1 MPTTACPE
9 CSEDVYVDA
18 ESEQGDIISCDEC
31 GSELEIVGLDPIELD
46 IYTDVDLDVF
56 EDEEEDRLQ
65 PKNLFQID
73 DSRSDF
79 INFVGI
85 QLKA

>member
-9 CSEDVYVDA
+9 CSEDVFVDA

-46 IYTDVDLDVF
+46 IYADDLDDFDDDEDDEDF
-56 EDEEEDRLQ
+56 E
-65 PKNLFQID
+65 
-73 DSRSDF
+73 
-79 INFVGI
+79 
-85 QLKA
+85 

>member
-18 ESEQGDIISCDEC
+18 ESEQGDIITCDEC

-46 IYTDVDLDVF
+46 IYADDIDDLDDDE
-56 EDEEEDRLQ
+56 EDE
-65 PKNLFQID
+65 
-73 DSRSDF
+73 DF
-79 INFVGI
+79 E
-85 QLKA
+85 

>member
-46 IYTDVDLDVF
+46 IYADDVDDFDDDDDEF
-56 EDEEEDRLQ
+56 E
-65 PKNLFQID
+65 
-73 DSRSDF
+73 
-79 INFVGI
+79 
-85 QLKA
+85 